1 LLPWGAAAAMRIID
15 HVASMT
21 AGRAGQ
27 RGGKY
32 SYHCSLPAT
41 AGLVIS
47 QRTAEDHVEHILA
60 KLGFTAAEPLAASTR
75 QSSGW
80 CRAVSSAE

>member
-1 LLPWGAAAAMRIID
+1 
-15 HVASMT
+15 MT
-21 AGRAGQ
+21 RLIAAGRSNKQIA
-27 RGGKY
+27 
-32 SYHCSLPAT
+32 

-80 CRAVSSAE
+80 CRAVSSGMSICHLAARRARPSCWPHDR